1 MLLARIQYRILFI
14 ALFAI
19 IFAAC
24 AGPGVGSET
33 EQPGIDQPDTGQS
46 DTGQSDTDRADT
58 LQVVST
64 VSPVTN
70 IVYNIGGD
78 RLTLTGIVPEG
89 VNSHTFEPAPSDA
102 RALAEADVIFL
113 NGLNLEEPTLR
124 LAEANV
130 GEDAEIVLLGDLT
143 VSADDYVYD
152 FSFPEAA
159 GSPNPHLWPNPI
171 HALRYAEIVR
181 DTLSE
186 RDPDNAEFYASNYA
200 AFETR
205 INELDTAIAATIE
218 SIPAENRKLLTYHDS
233 WAYFSPR
240 YGTTVIGAIQPADFS
255 EPSAREV
262 ADLITQLREAQTP
275 AIFGS
280 EVFPSPILDQ
290 IAKEAGVAYV
300 DTLRDDDLPGA
311 PGDANHSYIGMM
323 VENVRI
329 MAEVLGGDPA
339 LIADF
344 DTSNIP
350 GDDSVID
357 QAKD

>member
-1 MLLARIQYRILFI
+1 MTQ
-14 ALFAI
+14 
-19 IFAAC
+19 
-24 AGPGVGSET
+24 
-33 EQPGIDQPDTGQS
+33 
-46 DTGQSDTDRADT
+46 
-58 LQVVST
+58 
-64 VSPVTN
+64 
-70 IVYNIGGD
+70 
-78 RLTLTGIVPEG
+78 
-89 VNSHTFEPAPSDA
+89 
-102 RALAEADVIFL
+102 
-113 NGLNLEEPTLR
+113 
-124 LAEANV
+124 
-130 GEDAEIVLLGDLT
+130 
-143 VSADDYVYD
+143 
-152 FSFPEAA
+152 
-159 GSPNPHLWPNPI
+159 
-171 HALRYAEIVR
+171 
-181 DTLSE
+181 LSE

-218 SIPAENRKLLTYHDS
+218 SIPPENRKLLTYHDS

-262 ADLITQLREAQTP
+262 ADLITQLREAEAP

-290 IAKEAGVAYV
+290 IAKEAGVTYV

-311 PGDANHSYIGMM
+311 PGDANHSYVGMM

-329 MAEVLGGDPA
+329 MAEALGGDPA

-357 QAKD
+357 QAED